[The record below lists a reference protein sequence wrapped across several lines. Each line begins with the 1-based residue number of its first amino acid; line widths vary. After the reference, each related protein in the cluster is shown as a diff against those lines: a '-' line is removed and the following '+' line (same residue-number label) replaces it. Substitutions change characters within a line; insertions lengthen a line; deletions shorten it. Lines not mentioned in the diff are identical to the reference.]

1 MTRPAGSER
10 APAGRG
16 APRVLVTRP
25 VGQAGGLS
33 ALLRAAGCDPVEVP
47 AIAIAPPASYIDLD
61 LAIARL
67 DTYDWIV
74 FTSRNAVAALYARFS
89 AVAPAR
95 AMPPR
100 LHCAAIG
107 PGTAAALAAYGVAA
121 AWVPSAFASEVL
133 AEEIPISAGQ
143 RVLRLRAAVAAEI
156 GTVLRARGAVVDDVI
171 AYRTIEAPPES
182 VPLLL
187 DAFADGVDAVVL
199 ASASAAR
206 GLVTLAGAAGIGTRL
221 LEVPVVAI
229 GPVTAEAASAAGLR
243 VEMVAGEYSI
253 DGITAVIRRRLVGA

>member
-1 MTRPAGSER
+1 
-10 APAGRG
+10 
-16 APRVLVTRP
+16 
-25 VGQAGGLS
+25 
-33 ALLRAAGCDPVEVP
+33 
-47 AIAIAPPASYIDLD
+47 
-61 LAIARL
+61 
-67 DTYDWIV
+67 
-74 FTSRNAVAALYARFS
+74 
-89 AVAPAR
+89 
-95 AMPPR
+95 MPPR